1 MVSLISNWS
10 LYMRFAA
17 SSFLGKG
24 RELTPNG
31 NGLFNPFIL
40 QMRDPSLKEE
50 CLTWLSWCFYFITY
64 EVL

>member
-10 LYMRFAA
+10 LYMRFTA

-50 CLTWLSWCFYFITY
+50 CLT
-64 EVL
+64 

>member
-10 LYMRFAA
+10 LYVRFTA
-17 SSFLGKG
+17 SFLGKG
-24 RELTPNG
+24 GELTPNG

-50 CLTWLSWCFYFITY
+50 CLT
-64 EVL
+64 